1 MFDVWG
7 TTIIMHKVRISTVF
21 SLFSWEANIFD
32 LFLVHFQLQIHLGS
46 VAFLYDCCAW
56 NTKKTPVANVIW
68 RMKRQIQ
75 YAPCTMLCL
84 IITVERQ
91 SDRYTISEHK
101 QQQPQRHSHEM
112 MYMYVEACW
121 GLEELQANRRLVKLT
136 IRYDETITTKE
147 STFTLYKYTRKR
159 EKAPQNKI
167 VEFRS
172 FTDYRH
178 TGFNVWE
185 HTQTIQGGA
194 VAQVNIVSLLFLLYV
209 ELIHF
214 SSGVHRLLL
223 IEMKTSAAHSDDQRT
238 HTIASLLMHI
248 VHCGGCWCWWSKSML
263 PSGKQT
269 AEGITSFCDLLCG
282 IYETI
287 RYCFSA
293 YCVRCMG
300 EYVNA
305 KWQTCYALKLKYA
318 KCEACR
324 QQRMKKQK

>member
-1 MFDVWG
+1 MANEETD
-7 TTIIMHKVRISTVF
+7 TV
-21 SLFSWEANIFD
+21 
-32 LFLVHFQLQIHLGS
+32 
-46 VAFLYDCCAW
+46 
-56 NTKKTPVANVIW
+56 
-68 RMKRQIQ
+68 
-75 YAPCTMLCL
+75 CTMHHVVPHHYCWTPKWSLHNFSA
-84 IITVERQ
+84 TA
-91 SDRYTISEHK
+91 TAATTA
-101 QQQPQRHSHEM
+101 QPRDDV
-112 MYMYVEACW
+112 YV
-121 GLEELQANRRLVKLT
+121 RRSMLGAWRATSKPKTGKVNN
-136 IRYDETITTKE
+136 TITTKE

-223 IEMKTSAAHSDDQRT
+223 IEMKTSAAHSDDRRT

-248 VHCGGCWCWWSKSML
+248 VHCGGCWYWWWKSML

-300 EYVNA
+300 EYVKA
-305 KWQTCYALKLKYA
+305 KW
-318 KCEACR
+318 
-324 QQRMKKQK
+324 